1 MYVFDD
7 RISVEINHVDK
18 KVIGK
23 DWFDGTPCERYIN
36 CANPEC
42 NRQILTSEENEHK
55 HLGGCSL
62 ECSQHPANRYVKK
75 YNLTEAEVAE
85 RLALL
90 EAVEV

>member
-18 KVIGK
+18 KLLGK
-23 DWFDGTPCERYIN
+23 TGLMGHLANATLT
-36 CANPEC
+36 ANPEC

-62 ECSQHPANRYVKK
+62 ECSQHPANRYVK
-75 YNLTEAEVAE
+75 T
-85 RLALL
+85 
-90 EAVEV
+90 